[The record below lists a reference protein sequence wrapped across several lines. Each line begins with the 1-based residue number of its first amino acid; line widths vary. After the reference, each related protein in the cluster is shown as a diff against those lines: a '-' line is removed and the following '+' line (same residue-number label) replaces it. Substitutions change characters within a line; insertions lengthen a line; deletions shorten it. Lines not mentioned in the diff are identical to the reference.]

1 MITRRI
7 IISACALSLAVPAA
21 AGAAPATNPPE
32 AKGPYGVTATTYPKL
47 AKAKGPYGTTVATY
61 PKLAKAKGPYGTT
74 VATYPKLLK
83 AKGPYGTTTTPN
95 SQDTTTRATAH
106 AAGASTDDG
115 MNDWRTA
122 AISEAALLAVLG
134 IGSALLLAGRRRVP
148 RLGTT

>member
-21 AGAAPATNPPE
+21 AGAAPATNPPK
-32 AKGPYGVTATTYPKL
+32 AKGPYGVTAT
-47 AKAKGPYGTTVATY
+47 TY

-83 AKGPYGTTTTPN
+83 AKGPYGTTTTPS
-95 SQDTTTRATAH
+95 SQDTTIRATAH

-134 IGSALLLAGRRRVP
+134 IGSALLLAGRRRAP
-148 RLGTT
+148 RLGT

>member
-21 AGAAPATNPPE
+21 AGAAPAPNPPE
-32 AKGPYGVTATTYPKL
+32 AKGPYGVTAT
-47 AKAKGPYGTTVATY
+47 TY

-122 AISEAALLAVLG
+122 AISEAALLAALG
-134 IGSALLLAGRRRVP
+134 LGSALLLAGRRRVP